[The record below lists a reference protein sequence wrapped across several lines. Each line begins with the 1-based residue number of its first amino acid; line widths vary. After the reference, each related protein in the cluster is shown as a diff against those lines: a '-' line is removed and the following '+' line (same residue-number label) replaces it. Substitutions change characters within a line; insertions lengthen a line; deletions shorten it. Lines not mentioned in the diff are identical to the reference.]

1 MIWRRSRIEALDS
14 GRYRLRL
21 PPEERELLKGL
32 PEQLRGLLATDDPS
46 LVRLFPPAYDEPEA
60 DIAFDELVGGEI
72 MAGRLEAL
80 RILEE
85 TADATLLDAKQLDAW
100 LRALNALRLVLGTQL
115 RVSEE
120 IGLQPLSRSDPD
132 AQLIAL
138 YQYLSWLQEQAV
150 EAAGKHL

>member
-14 GRYRLRL
+14 GHYRLRL
-21 PPEERELLKGL
+21 PAEERELLKAL
-32 PEQLRGLLATDDPS
+32 PEQLRELLETDDPS
-46 LVRLFPPAYDEPEA
+46 LVRLHPPAYDEPEA
-60 DIAFDELVGGEI
+60 DIAFDELAGGEI
-72 MAGRLEAL
+72 AARRLEAL

-120 IGLQPLSRSDPD
+120 IGLQTVSPSDPQ
-132 AQLIAL
+132 AHTIAL

-150 EAAGKHL
+150 EAAAEHL